1 MPNSTKIAC
10 IGVVMAHN
18 IMSVDEPGH
27 SLDDLILLWNECNT
41 DLHVGV
47 LYV

>member
-1 MPNSTKIAC
+1 MSC
-10 IGVVMAHN
+10 IGAMVVYV
-18 IMSVDEPGH
+18 MSVDEAGH

>member
-1 MPNSTKIAC
+1 MPNNTKMSC
-10 IGVVMAHN
+10 IGAMVVDV
-18 IMSVDEPGH
+18 ISVDEPGH